1 MSTTITSE
9 NDVEIR
15 VGKLGVGVVH
25 PEGVA
30 SIWARLSD
38 AQRVQLAAALDPGRT
53 PTGGQWTRNDLPRI
67 GAAEVAHDPVVDG
80 VLDTVVHWLNKH
92 YPKPERSAMDY
103 AEIIAFEAA
112 RATRTERERDES
124 LRVKGEMVD
133 RAVRAERERDAAVDR
148 ADAAEKRHTWPKT
161 TPTGH
166 TYTAPDTYSA
176 LCHQHGN
183 AAQAAIESWDADECP
198 PEPTWEMVG
207 IAHREVER
215 LQRDRDEWKARATL
229 AEQECENWRITAIN
243 RATPAVSRADVE
255 KAISELRTFPR
266 FLTDE
271 LLVLRDEAIDAAW
284 ALVSGNEAEQAVDP
298 VEEQTD
304 ALADILY
311 GHEMVT
317 DQMRGVLERVVRA
330 GMLFPSEAGDE

>member
-124 LRVKGEMVD
+124 LRVKGEAFD
-133 RAVRAERERDAAVDR
+133 RAVRAERERDAAVARAEQAENARDTAATRAKQLEREVSKVEGRASEWSIKAQEWQDR
-148 ADAAEKRHTWPKT
+148 AEAAEAR
-161 TPTGH
+161 
-166 TYTAPDTYSA
+166 TAVT
-176 LCHQHGN
+176 
-183 AAQAAIESWDADECP
+183 
-198 PEPTWEMVG
+198 
-207 IAHREVER
+207 RE
-215 LQRDRDEWKARATL
+215 
-229 AEQECENWRITAIN
+229 
-243 RATPAVSRADVE
+243 DVE
-255 KAISELRTFPR
+255 KVVHGSGGGFFDSRLDAI
-266 FLTDE
+266 TDAVCD
-271 LLVLRDEAIDAAW
+271 LFGV
-284 ALVSGNEAEQAVDP
+284 EAEQPVDP
-298 VEEQTD
+298 VEDKARELYRAATPD
-304 ALADILY
+304 ARWETVADEYRRIAAHIL
-311 GHEMVT
+311 GQEA
-317 DQMRGVLERVVRA
+317 DQ
-330 GMLFPSEAGDE
+330 